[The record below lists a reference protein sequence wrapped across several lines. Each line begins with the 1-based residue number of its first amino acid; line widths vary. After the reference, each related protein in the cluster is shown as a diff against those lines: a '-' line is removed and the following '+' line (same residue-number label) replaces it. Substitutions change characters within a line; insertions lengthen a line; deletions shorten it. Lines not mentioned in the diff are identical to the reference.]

1 MHRNSLPTIPHFS
14 NMKNKRKYVRF
25 SWREKKIICSV
36 VVGNLLYGCIVGVL
50 VPFFPSE
57 AERRGVSQSLVGG
70 VFAVYAFT
78 QFAVAPLVGKLIPV
92 LGASRV
98 FHLGLGTAG
107 ASTLV
112 FGLLD
117 YIGDPNGF
125 MAACYLARVVEAIGT
140 AAFITASYTIV
151 ANQIPDNINL
161 LVGTCETM
169 CAVGLAAGP
178 AIGGGLFTAG
188 GYGLPFF
195 VLGGVILAVTAVT
208 CCTLPW
214 VGGDPQR
221 VHVRQMSQKM
231 MRSSEVW
238 LNVVVLLLVA
248 VDWTALD
255 PGLAPF
261 VTAELGVSPA
271 QLGLFFL
278 LASGTYAVIGPVWGK
293 LCDDLPN
300 NYVQMTASLL
310 LAAVGLILIA
320 PTAVLPLAL
329 FLGGAFIPTFGNIL
343 RAGGEVGL
351 TDGLATQA
359 YVSSIWCSTFSIGN
373 TIGPL
378 AAGVAT
384 DAYGFPATT
393 IPDSE

>member
-1 MHRNSLPTIPHFS
+1 
-14 NMKNKRKYVRF
+14 MKNKRKYVRF

-195 VLGGVILAVTAVT
+195 VLGG
-208 CCTLPW
+208 
-214 VGGDPQR
+214 
-221 VHVRQMSQKM
+221 MSQKM

-320 PTAVLPLAL
+320 PTAVLPLAPSRSLVALGMTMREL